1 MDQTH
6 LHLLITHLPIFGTFL
21 GAIVLANGIFIKN
34 LQVKFAAY
42 YLLIISAMGAVV
54 SYITGE
60 SAEETA
66 ENIRGVAESAIEA
79 HEDFALVALWALCIL
94 GVASLAA
101 LTFARMKHK
110 ASQTIAIAILILTLV
125 SFGLA
130 ARTGYLG
137 GQIRHTEVAGNS
149 APATDYGGEYE
160 HE

>member
-21 GAIVLANGIFIKN
+21 GAIVLANGIFTKS

-42 YLLIISAMGAVV
+42 YLLIISAVGAVI
-54 SYITGE
+54 SYVTGE
-60 SAEETA
+60 AAEETA
-66 ENIRGVAESAIEA
+66 EHIQGVAESAIET
-79 HEDFALVALWALCIL
+79 HEDFAVIALWSLSIL
-94 GVASLAA
+94 GVAAIAA
-101 LTFARMKHK
+101 MVFSRMKHK
-110 ASQTIAIAILILTLV
+110 VSQSVAVVILILTLI

-137 GQIRHTEVAGNS
+137 GQIRHTELSGGQVQIPGE
-149 APATDYGGEYE
+149 PGEYE